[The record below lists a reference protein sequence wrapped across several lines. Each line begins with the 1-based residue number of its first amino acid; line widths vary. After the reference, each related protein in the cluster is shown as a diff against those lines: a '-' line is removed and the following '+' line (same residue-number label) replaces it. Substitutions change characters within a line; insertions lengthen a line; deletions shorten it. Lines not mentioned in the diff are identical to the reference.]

1 MDYAPWYHLS
11 LYQEVNTMGIKSR
24 RVALV
29 MALSAV
35 AALYGSACWRA
46 ELLRSQPSTAASC
59 EQAHCV
65 PHTAT
70 LSAVR

>member
-1 MDYAPWYHLS
+1 
-11 LYQEVNTMGIKSR
+11 MGIKSR
-24 RVALV
+24 RVAMV
-29 MALSAV
+29 MALTAV

-46 ELLRSQPSTAASC
+46 ELLRSQPSTANRC
-59 EQAHCV
+59 EQEHCV